1 MGSCHENGSNH
12 INRNLNMIATNGEE
26 YLESTLRCLRDGSL
40 GCNSAISYMENIQS
54 PGYT

>member
-26 YLESTLRCLRDGSL
+26 CLESTLRCLRDGGL